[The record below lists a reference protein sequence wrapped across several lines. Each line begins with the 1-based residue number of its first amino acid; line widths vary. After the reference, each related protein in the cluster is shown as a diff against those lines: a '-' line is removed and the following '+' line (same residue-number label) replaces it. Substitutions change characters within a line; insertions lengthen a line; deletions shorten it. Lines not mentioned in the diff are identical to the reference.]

1 MSANFRIKSH
11 HVNGSLH
18 IELSGDFDGS
28 SAWELAN
35 TIMLKNRGAGE
46 VIINAENIGEVFPFG
61 CAVFESLINTNII
74 PAEKIIFE
82 DEKGPEIR
90 GFRRKLFFD
99 GEMNRHRTDR
109 GRSMSRCSIM

>member
-1 MSANFRIKSH
+1 MSANFKIKSH

-35 TIMLKNRGAGE
+35 TIMLKNKGTRE
-46 VIINAENIGEVFPFG
+46 VIVNAEKIGEVFPFG
-61 CAVFESLINTNII
+61 SAVFESLINTNII
-74 PAEKIIFE
+74 PADKITFE
-82 DEKGPEIR
+82 NEKGPEIR
-90 GFRRKLFFD
+90 GFRKKSFSNEDMKR
-99 GEMNRHRTDR
+99 RYSDR